1 MDLRKEIERRNLRI
15 KTYQKELCE
24 KNEEILALRQLL
36 DCSAANIALLVKE
49 EGGIKSLSRKQ
60 VSEVLGKYHL
70 SARADTEGN
79 YILELV
85 EELI

>member
-1 MDLRKEIERRNLRI
+1 MDLRKEIDRRNLRI
-15 KTYQKELCE
+15 KAYQKELCE

-60 VSEVLGKYHL
+60 VSEALGKYHL

-85 EELI
+85 EE

>member
-1 MDLRKEIERRNLRI
+1 MDLRKEIDRRNLRI
-15 KTYQKELCE
+15 KAYQKELCE

-85 EELI
+85 EE